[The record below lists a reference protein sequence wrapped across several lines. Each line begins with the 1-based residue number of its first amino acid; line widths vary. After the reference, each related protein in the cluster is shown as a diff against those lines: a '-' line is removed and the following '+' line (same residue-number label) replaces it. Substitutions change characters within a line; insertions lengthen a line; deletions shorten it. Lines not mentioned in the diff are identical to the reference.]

1 VVLEKDEEAYVLS
14 KKVIEIL
21 GLEEKIKIVLADAF
35 EYKEYHVFNTIF
47 VAALVG
53 SDDGRKI
60 KLFEYIKENSGEH
73 VHLVARSAWG
83 KREYL
88 YKKLPEE
95 IFSIFKPII
104 KIDPYTDIVNSIIIF
119 KK

>member
-1 VVLEKDEEAYVLS
+1 MENLQLIS
-14 KKVIEIL
+14 KIFHI
-21 GLEEKIKIVLADAF
+21 ADVHIRNF
-35 EYKEYHVFNTIF
+35 KRHSEYKTIF
-47 VAALVG
+47 
-53 SDDGRKI
+53 KQ
-60 KLFEYIKENSGEH
+60 LFKYIKENSGQH